1 MVKCTCIDDKNK
13 PAEIP
18 SSSWVKVEESYHITH
33 VYYHPN
39 QGIQGCSLYE
49 KPLGEDCAP
58 YETFK
63 LSRFGISVDD
73 LEKLIELIKNCTE
86 LNDVDIQAL
95 IEESQLQLI
104 EE

>member
-18 SSSWVKVEESYHITH
+18 TSSWVKVEESYHITH
-33 VYYHPN
+33 IYYHVN

-58 YETFK
+58 YESFK
-63 LSRFGISVDD
+63 LSRFGINVDD
-73 LEKLIELIKNCTE
+73 LKKLIELIKNCTE
-86 LNDVDIQAL
+86 LNDLNIKSL

-104 EE
+104 E

>member
-1 MVKCTCIDDKNK
+1 MVKCICINDKNK

-18 SSSWVKVEESYHITH
+18 SSKWVKAEEDYHITH

-58 YETFK
+58 YETFR
-63 LSRFGISVDD
+63 LSRFAISVDD

-86 LNDVDIQAL
+86 LNYLDIQAL
-95 IEESQLQLI
+95 IKESQLEII

>member
-1 MVKCTCIDDKNK
+1 MVKCICIDDKNK

-18 SSSWVKVEESYHITH
+18 YSSWVKAEESYHITH

-63 LSRFGISVDD
+63 LARFGISVDD
-73 LEKLIELIKNCTE
+73 LAKLIELIKNCTE